1 MSKLSIAVLAIVALA
16 SARPEAEQY
25 TNKFDGID
33 YRAVVKN
40 DRLFNSY
47 FDCITHGIKCTPAG
61 KELKGKHIHSDLNG
75 DKSNSLF
82 GFS

>member
-61 KELKGKHIHSDLNG
+61 KELKGKRIHSDLHG
-75 DKSNSLF
+75 GRSNLF
-82 GFS
+82 LVFS